1 MYSVIPLAPTSTT
14 PRLVVAV
21 LTSAGPVAL
30 PALTELT
37 ADDALLA
44 AADAAEPAADVALAA
59 ADVALSAADDSLL
72 PAASAAEPATLA
84 TEPAA
89 LATELAVVEAEPPQ
103 AEASNPTASTTPATR
118 PAALERLCGPNMMSP
133 FGSVS
138 RPQWQQANVFV
149 PFPGNDLTVS
159 MVQPRRNSRAR
170 IVLARIGE

>member
-1 MYSVIPLAPTSTT
+1 MYSVMPLAPTRTT

-30 PALTELT
+30 PAFTELT
-37 ADDALLA
+37 AEDTLLA
-44 AADAAEPAADVALAA
+44 AADAAEPAADVALA
-59 ADVALSAADDSLL
+59 AADDSLL

-89 LATELAVVEAEPPQ
+89 LATELAVVEAVPPQ
-103 AEASNPTASTTPATR
+103 AEASNPTARTTPATR

-138 RPQWQQANVFV
+138 RPQLQQANV
-149 PFPGNDLTVS
+149 LS
-159 MVQPRRNSRAR
+159 
-170 IVLARIGE
+170 L